1 MQNRPHIRAGSRA
14 GADRLDG
21 NLQTGLKA
29 PLIDR
34 FGREIRYLRLSVTD
48 RCDLRCVYCMVERP
62 DFLPK
67 SRLLTLEELDAI
79 GTHFIARG
87 VKKIRITGGEPL
99 VRRDVITLVERL
111 GRHLGVGLDELTL
124 TTNATQLAPLADRLA
139 RAGVKRINVSL
150 DTLDADRY
158 SWLTRG
164 GKLATCLAGIEA
176 ARQAGIAIK
185 INAVALKGENEDEL
199 PELIAWAH
207 GQGFDATLIEVMPLG
222 EVAQDRA
229 DQFLPLSA
237 VRDRLSAHWTLT
249 DLPDRT
255 GGPSRY
261 VRVKETG
268 GRLGFITPLTS
279 NFCAGCNRVRLTCT
293 GELYTCL
300 GHEGAIDL
308 KSAFRDKGIAG
319 LEACLDQAMASKP
332 ERHHFDV
339 SRGAEPA
346 VSRNMARTGG

>member
-1 MQNRPHIRAGSRA
+1 M
-14 GADRLDG
+14 DR
-21 NLQTGLKA
+21 NLQTVSKA
-29 PLIDR
+29 PLVDR
-34 FGREIRYLRLSVTD
+34 FGRQIRYLRLSVTD
-48 RCDLRCVYCMVERP
+48 RCDLRCVYCMAERP

-67 SRLLTLEELDAI
+67 SQLLTLEELSTI
-79 GTHFIARG
+79 GAHFIARG
-87 VKKIRITGGEPL
+87 VNKIRITGGEPL
-99 VRRDVITLVERL
+99 VRRDVIALIETL
-111 GRHLGVGLDELTL
+111 GTHIGHGLDELTL
-124 TTNATQLAPLADRLA
+124 TTNATQLAPQAERLA

-158 SWLTRG
+158 ARLTRG
-164 GKLATCLAGIEA
+164 GKLDTCLTGIEA

-199 PELIAWAH
+199 PDLIAWAH

-237 VRDRLSAHWTLT
+237 VRDRLATRWTLT

-308 KSAFRDKGIAG
+308 KSAFRDSGAAG
-319 LEACLDQAMASKP
+319 LEACLDEAMASKP
-332 ERHHFDV
+332 ERHTFDV
-339 SRGAEPA
+339 SRGAAPS